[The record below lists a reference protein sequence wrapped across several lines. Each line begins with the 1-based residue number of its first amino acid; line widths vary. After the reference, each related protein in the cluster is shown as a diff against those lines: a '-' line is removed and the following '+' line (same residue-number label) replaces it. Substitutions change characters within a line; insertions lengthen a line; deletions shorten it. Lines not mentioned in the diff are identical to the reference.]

1 MCVAIKMQCCS
12 HSVDDGLRCD
22 EIALKTDGVIALAS
36 YQSYEPKW
44 DVIRLPGKVSL
55 TTCTR

>member
-1 MCVAIKMQCCS
+1 MQCCS

-22 EIALKTDGVIALAS
+22 EIALKTEGVIALAS
-36 YQSYEPKW
+36 YQSYEPEW

-55 TTCTR
+55 TTCTK